1 MVRVRQ
7 RERSANGEYY
17 EEVAG
22 DDEVTQI
29 PVDSGPL
36 PDQVQIANN
45 DTVANPQFNGGNVPE
60 SVRFQDGLAMY
71 LNGLVPSKEHA
82 AVVAEMKQSTFI
94 HRTLGRRSAAD
105 YGKSRRLLLEAE
117 QKTLIWRCDILQRAG
132 FPETVQDVRDLAQTL
147 LRKRDPTGTVSPRW
161 IDRYFYKQQ
170 PEVEA
175 RWSQQLDKIRVGMRI
190 NLMP

>member
-1 MVRVRQ
+1 VVRVRQ

-22 DDEVTQI
+22 DEVMQI
-29 PVDSGPL
+29 PVDSGHL

-60 SVRFQDGLAMY
+60 SVRFQDGLVMY

-94 HRTLGRRSAAD
+94 H
-105 YGKSRRLLLEAE
+105 
-117 QKTLIWRCDILQRAG
+117 
-132 FPETVQDVRDLAQTL
+132 
-147 LRKRDPTGTVSPRW
+147 
-161 IDRYFYKQQ
+161 
-170 PEVEA
+170 
-175 RWSQQLDKIRVGMRI
+175 
-190 NLMP
+190 